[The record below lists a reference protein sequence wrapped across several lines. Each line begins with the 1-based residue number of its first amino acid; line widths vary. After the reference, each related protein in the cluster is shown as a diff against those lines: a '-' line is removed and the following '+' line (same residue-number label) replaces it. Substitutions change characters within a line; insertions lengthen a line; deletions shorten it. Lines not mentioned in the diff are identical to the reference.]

1 VLDEPVGFPVSPDDV
16 SPDDVSPDDV
26 LPDDVLPAAGF
37 ASELAAP
44 SVLEP

>member
-1 VLDEPVGFPVSPDDV
+1 VLDEPAAFPVSPDDD
-16 SPDDVSPDDV
+16 S
-26 LPDDVLPAAGF
+26 PDDVLPAADF

>member
-26 LPDDVLPAAGF
+26 LPAAGF